1 EILVEVA
8 MQYNQSYGT
17 NILTFAN
24 TINTKEG
31 GTHLTGFKGAL
42 TRVMNS
48 YLENEQFKKFKGM
61 ILSGEDVREG
71 LTAILSIM
79 LPDPQFE
86 SQTKIKLGNPEIRQI
101 VSRIVSNEL
110 EKHLEENPETAKS
123 IIYKALEA
131 KKARDAA
138 QSAKQLIRRK
148 SALDSIRLPGKL
160 ADCSSSESEKCELFI
175 VEGSSAGGSAKQGR
189 DREFQAILPLRGKI
203 LNVEKSRIHKIL
215 NNKEIQAMIKTI
227 DAGIEGIDDE
237 PFDLAKLRYH
247 KIIIMC
253 DADIDG
259 SHIETLL
266 LTFFFRYMRPLIEN
280 GHLYVALPPLYK
292 INYKKFKKYAF
303 NDKERDNIVKDLME
317 KYKIKIENK
326 GSIKIQRYKGLGE
339 MNPPE
344 LYETTMNKDNRSLL
358 RVKIEDL
365 IETDQIF
372 SQLMGD
378 EVQPRKKFIVDKY
391 KDVKVLDI

>member
-1 EILVEVA
+1 
-8 MQYNQSYGT
+8 MQIALQVNQ
-17 NILTFAN
+17 
-24 TINTKEG
+24 K
-31 GTHLTGFKGAL
+31 
-42 TRVMNS
+42 
-48 YLENEQFKKFKGM
+48 
-61 ILSGEDVREG
+61 
-71 LTAILSIM
+71 
-79 LPDPQFE
+79 
-86 SQTKIKLGNPEIRQI
+86 
-101 VSRIVSNEL
+101 
-110 EKHLEENPETAKS
+110 
-123 IIYKALEA
+123 
-131 KKARDAA
+131 
-138 QSAKQLIRRK
+138 
-148 SALDSIRLPGKL
+148 
-160 ADCSSSESEKCELFI
+160 KCELFI

-237 PFDLAKLRYH
+237 PFDLSKLRYH

-292 INYKKFKKYAF
+292 INYKNFKKYAF

-358 RVKIEDL
+358 RVKIEDF

-378 EVQPRKKFIVDKY
+378 EVFPRKKFIVEKY
-391 KDVKVLDI
+391 KDVKILDI